1 MGHKIFVSYKY
12 KDDDV
17 YNLNY
22 FENSTVRNYVDK
34 FEEKLDYTNH
44 IYKGEEND
52 EDLSAY
58 TDDTIWEKLKD
69 RAL

>member
-52 EDLSAY
+52 
-58 TDDTIWEKLKD
+58 
-69 RAL
+69 